1 MQRLLEI
8 AQALAVLRRGLKD
21 HQIELAHWEA
31 DIAGRQ
37 LYLTPPDGWPGKN
50 AEQRDAARDQ
60 AFAADGQLKEQRA
73 RRDDLRRA
81 VADLEIQITALEDER
96 RAWEWAIRDRL
107 VEALSGRRN
116 GREAVEQT
124 AFDDGADQAVV
135 EETDEIPF

>member
-21 HQIELAHWEA
+21 HQIELAHWDA
-31 DIAGRQ
+31 DITARQ
-37 LYLTPPDGWPGKN
+37 LYLTPPEGWPGKN
-50 AEQRDAARDQ
+50 EAARDAARDK
-60 AFAADGQLKEQRA
+60 AFADDPQLKEQRA
-73 RRDDLRRA
+73 RRDELRRVA
-81 VADLEIQITALEDER
+81 ADLEIQITALEDER

-124 AFDDGADQAVV
+124 GFDDAADHAFV
-135 EETDEIPF
+135 EELDVPF